1 MTFVYID
8 LINVSIRRLF
18 PLSMLLV
25 FYIIMQVA
33 IMISITSTSTPE
45 IIKNTELSVADID
58 VFADAV
64 NAKIFSQASIAEVT
78 QPEQAPIHLATYASI
93 QAKDHMLHIAQEC
106 AGNITT
112 HTKAI
117 SSQDAANEIIS
128 SLEQA
133 SQQSDLQYTA
143 LAFKEED
150 QLKDLGAKLWLQED
164 IVPFMIG
171 KHTASYQAPLENLVR
186 EVVAK
191 FDADNIASIE
201 IDENREVQVA
211 ELATLEDYRKTA
223 SPEDFDLLLKLARA
237 FHGKKL
243 MFISATPRG
252 GGVALMRHALI
263 RLLRLLHVD
272 AHWYVLIPDSDA
284 FDITKAKFH
293 NVLQAVA
300 SPDTVLT
307 EEDKAVYESW
317 TRENAAVL
325 DKAFRQ
331 ANIVVIDDP
340 QPAGLIP
347 YIKQANPGARIIYRS
362 HIQIVSSL
370 ASTPGTPQY
379 ATWSFL
385 WDKIR
390 LANYFV
396 SHPMKMFIPANVPDE
411 KIFYM
416 PATTDP
422 LDGLNK
428 PLTGEQ
434 MSRYL
439 RLFNSLLVQ
448 EGQKPLDEARP
459 YIIQVA
465 RFDPSKG
472 IPHLLEAYRKL
483 RRMLEE
489 QGKVIPQLV
498 ITGNGSIDDPD
509 GTRIYNETWQILHS
523 DGYAS
528 FVDDVKVLRLPHRD
542 QVLNTLLRMSAVVL
556 QLSIREGFEVKVT
569 EALMKGKPVIAHN
582 VGGIPLQV
590 QDGVNGYLV
599 EIGDTTR
606 VAQCLYKLL
615 TDSVQYQHM
624 SQAATAYADKDC
636 LTIPNAICWLYLAVQ
651 LLKGVKMEGYHQ
663 WVKVL
668 AQEYFE
674 HEEGASP
681 RVIPVEDHN
690 IVPEPLLS

>member
-1 MTFVYID
+1 
-8 LINVSIRRLF
+8 
-18 PLSMLLV
+18 MLLV

-33 IMISITSTSTPE
+33 IMISITSTSIPE
-45 IIKNTELSVADID
+45 IIENTEVFLKVQDID

-64 NAKIFSQASIAEVT
+64 NAKNFLQASIAEVT
-78 QPEQAPIHLATYASI
+78 QRQQAPIPLPSYASM
-93 QAKDHMLHIAQEC
+93 QVKDNMLHIAEES
-106 AGNITT
+106 AGSITT
-112 HTKAI
+112 RTRAT
-117 SSQDAANEIIS
+117 SSQDAANETIS

-133 SQQSDLQYTA
+133 SQQRDLQYIA
-143 LAFKEED
+143 LAFKEEE
-150 QLKDLGAKLWLQED
+150 QLKELGARLWLQED

-171 KHTASYQAPLENLVR
+171 KHDTSYQAPLEDLVR
-186 EVVAK
+186 EVAAK
-191 FDADNIASIE
+191 FDKNNIVSIE
-201 IDENREVQVA
+201 ISDNREVQVA
-211 ELATLEDYRKTA
+211 DLVTLEDHRKTA
-223 SPEDFDLLLKLARA
+223 SHEDFDQLLRLARA
-237 FHGKKL
+237 FHGKTL
-243 MFISATPRG
+243 IFISATPCG

-272 AHWYVLIPDSDA
+272 AHWYVLMPKSEA

-300 SPDTVLT
+300 SPESVLT

-317 TRENAAVL
+317 TQENAALL
-325 DKAFRQ
+325 DGAFRQ
-331 ANIVVIDDP
+331 ANVVVIDDP

-347 YIKQANPGARIIYRS
+347 YIKQANPDAKIIYRS
-362 HIQIVSSL
+362 HIQIVGSL

-379 ATWSFL
+379 TTWSFL

-390 LANYFV
+390 LADYFV
-396 SHPMKMFIPANVPDE
+396 SHPIKMFIPANVPDE

-439 RLFNSLLVQ
+439 RLFNTLLVQ
-448 EGQKPLDEARP
+448 AGQKPLDEARP

-472 IPHLLEAYRKL
+472 IPHLLDAYRKL
-483 RRMLEE
+483 RGLLEN

-509 GTRIYNETWQILHS
+509 GIRIYNETWQILHS
-523 DGYAS
+523 DDYAS

-542 QVLNTLLRMSAVVL
+542 QILNTLLRMSTVAL

-590 QDGVNGYLV
+590 QDGVNGYLT
-599 EIGDTTR
+599 EIGDTTQ
-606 VAQCLYKLL
+606 VAQCLYQLL
-615 TDSVQYQHM
+615 TDSVKYQHM
-624 SQAATAYADKDC
+624 SQAATAYADKDY

-651 LLKGVKMEGYHQ
+651 LLKGAKMEGYHQ

-668 AQEYFE
+668 ARENFGN
-674 HEEGASP
+674 EEDISP
-681 RVIPVEDHN
+681 RVVSVEDQN